1 LAGSS
6 GTAGEKPGA
15 AEDERDDRSLI
26 AAHVDG
32 DAEAFGIVFRRHRDR
47 LWAVALRTTG
57 DPDEAADALQDAMVS
72 AFRRAGSY
80 RGDAAVTTWLH
91 RIVVN
96 ACLDRL
102 RRRKVRAAESLPDDL
117 EEFAGHGSLRTSTTA
132 DPASR
137 ETADPAEVVLDE
149 EQRTRVLRALDALAP
164 DQKAA
169 LVLVDMQGYS
179 VDEASAILD
188 FAPGTV
194 KSRCS
199 RGRARLVPLLA
210 ELRPGGG
217 TPNVAGKGPGA
228 RTAATGDAGS
238 SPGAAAQ
245 AAAPA
250 AERPTAPGSDG
261 EPEEAPG
268 RPSRGPVGGGER
280 T

>member
-1 LAGSS
+1 LAGPS
-6 GTAGEKPGA
+6 GDVAHGSGEV
-15 AEDERDDRSLI
+15 AEEPDDRTLL
-26 AAHVDG
+26 AAHVSG
-32 DAEAFGIVFRRHRDR
+32 DPEAFGVLFRRNRDR
-47 LWAVALRTTG
+47 LWAVALRTMG

-72 AFRRAGSY
+72 AFRRAESY

-102 RRRKVRAAESLPDDL
+102 RRRKVRAADSLPDDL
-117 EEFAGHGSLRTSTTA
+117 EEYAGQGSLATSTTRGGA
-132 DPASR
+132 ARETTDPA
-137 ETADPAEVVLDE
+137 DLVLDG
-149 EQRTRVLRALDALAP
+149 EQRAAVLRALDALPP

-188 FAPGTV
+188 CAPGTV